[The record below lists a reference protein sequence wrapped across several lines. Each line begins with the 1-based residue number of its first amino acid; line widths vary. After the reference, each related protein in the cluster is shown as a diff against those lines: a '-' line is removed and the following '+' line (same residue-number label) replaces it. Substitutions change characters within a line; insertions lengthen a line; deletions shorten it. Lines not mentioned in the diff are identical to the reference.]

1 MRRNIFKN
9 NIHFWVILLH
19 ITLGILMTLPVVPK
33 LYGISIVFLGIIF
46 IVFNK
51 NKNQEALLFSAYLV
65 GAEVFLRMTSGI
77 ILYETGKYGILIFL
91 FLGAWFG
98 KNNNT
103 PNVLFVFYLLFL
115 LIGITF
121 TTVPEGE
128 SLRKAI
134 AFNLSGPFVLG
145 AAAIYFYK
153 RKISVD
159 FLYKAL
165 KMMLLPII
173 SMSSYLYFRT
183 PSIDEIVFRSNANF
197 QASGGFGPNQVA
209 TVLGLG
215 VFVVAVFLL
224 TKRKL
229 SGFVIV
235 DFFLLFYLLYR
246 GLLTFS
252 RGGMIT
258 AFVAFF
264 AFTIFYS
271 FYNKKATLYLKILM
285 VVSIVGISVW
295 IYISDITGGMLNNRY
310 LGRNSYGIFRKDI
323 TSGRIDILK
332 SQIDNFIENPI
343 LGIGVGNGK
352 YERMYELKKI
362 TAASHNEI
370 GRLMEEHGLVG
381 ILSLVLL
388 LVSPIAI
395 FSKVNYFQK
404 AFLAS
409 FFLFWFLTISH
420 SAMRIA
426 FPSFIYGLSLITI
439 KDD

>member
-1 MRRNIFKN
+1 MLRSLSKN
-9 NIHFWVILLH
+9 SLPLIIVLFH
-19 ITLGILMTLPVVPK
+19 ITLGALMTLPVVPK

-128 SLRKAI
+128 SLRKSI
-134 AFNLSGPFVLG
+134 AFNLSGPFLLG
-145 AAAIYFYK
+145 IAAIYFYK
-153 RKISVD
+153 RNMSLD
-159 FLYKAL
+159 SLYKAL

-173 SMSSYLYFRT
+173 AMSSYLYFRT
-183 PSIDEIVFRSNANF
+183 PSIDEIIFRSNANF
-197 QASGGFGPNQVA
+197 KASGGFGPNQVA

-229 SGFVIV
+229 SGFVIL
-235 DFFLLFYLLYR
+235 DTFILFYLLYR
-246 GLLTFS
+246 GLITFS
-252 RGGMIT
+252 RGGIIT
-258 AFVAFF
+258 AFIAFIVF
-264 AFTIFYS
+264 ITFYLYAKKTIY
-271 FYNKKATLYLKILM
+271 YLKIIGIA
-285 VVSIVGISVW
+285 SIVGIGIWV
-295 IYISDITGGMLNNRY
+295 YISDLTGGMLTNRY
-310 LGRNSYGIFRKDI
+310 LGVNEYGVLKKDI
-323 TSGRIDILK
+323 TSGRLKILN
-332 SQIDNFIENPI
+332 SQINNFIENPI
-343 LGIGVGNGK
+343 FGIGVGNGK
-352 YERMYELKKI
+352 YQRNEISETI
-362 TAASHNEI
+362 PAASHNEM
-370 GRLMEEHGLVG
+370 GRLLEEHGLIGV
-381 ILSLVLL
+381 LSLLL
-388 LVSPIAI
+388 LLISPVSI
-395 FSKVNYFQK
+395 FIRINYFQR

-409 FFLFWFLTISH
+409 FFIFWFLTINH